1 MGLKILIPVIIGV
14 LLTTVVVV
22 NAQGPP
28 SSQGG
33 APLNQILSLLNDPN
47 FGLPEIKTEVANIE
61 TNVGN
66 LQSTLDDPTSGLA
79 EIKAEIQDIDSK
91 LVVSN
96 TDLVQVKNDIQML
109 KTSLQTLDTKIS
121 AIGSDISFIKTTL
134 IDPTFGLQE
143 IKTEVG
149 SIETSVNTI
158 STDLSTAQA
167 GITSLQTT
175 LDDPTNGLAE
185 IKAEIASIEG
195 TVNALDLT
203 PLGGIATL
211 QETLDDP
218 TNGLAEIKAEIAS
231 IEGTVNALD
240 LTPLGGIATL
250 QETLDDPDTGLPAIQ
265 TEILSLDLSGIATI
279 QNILDDP
286 NDDEAEPNNIQM
298 IKDDIAALDLT
309 PLGGIATI
317 QSTLADTTT
326 GLPAIKSETDKIQ
339 MAKDDIATVQ
349 TTLNN
354 APGGADPYTITID
367 HDISPSKNNVRNI
380 VLGIFSECD
389 DSDNKCPFT
398 VDSII
403 LRPNTDGNISHPSV
417 ILVCSD
423 DLRSGT
429 FAPNCKATLAGGGSL
444 GVGAGVGFAITGEVG
459 DGITLSGNL
468 DIGHADFSTT
478 LPIGFNQALWAGPNV
493 NDLAIVGTELLGTT
507 GVGSVNAKE
516 FVTVILFDFSGRIVI
531 DGERDPD
538 VKVKAVIMDSLK
550 KLHAIEQSDVIDP
563 IGGICPAGTEKN
575 SDDPATCD
583 LQCTDSSEKCHEVL
597 KEACYG
603 MCTETQDGTFSA
615 SFESEFENP
624 PIRNAVFTQNE
635 NQKSNTIPIVTQSP
649 PFSPNNNQFA
659 DPPTPIAFGDISLDT
674 SLVDDLIEQQ
684 LAKAS
689 SAVDLTDVLDI
700 DSIPAEIDS
709 LTSDFDAII
718 LTLLSESGI
727 VFPDPIAEINT
738 AIGTISGTFTTLIN
752 ELTAAT
758 SSISSISSS
767 ITGPDGLIS
776 KINGF
781 GGTITTLTNSITS
794 LTSGFSSIFGITLT
808 DFVDDRMIEPSFV
821 VTEIEEAEIETIAT
835 YDDTVEENIVN
846 IPFQTASGQIT
857 PIEFVPPGFSSG
869 INAITT
875 GVGTV
880 NGAIT
885 NINSDFSTITGFV
898 TSITSSVNVLT
909 NGVAFT
915 CNVSGAGPSGSE
927 CIRNFGGCDQGGNVQ
942 ELLIPP
948 QCQVNADT
956 SCTRSGFSQLRLSDL
971 GSVAEAALKEVFG
984 SGVSILCKDDAEF
997 VDDDTTHLTCFI
1009 DHVDSHDG
1017 CGETFRG
1024 SHVHHNHFFRCPS
1037 GTTLLFEDCWEDL
1050 SFSCDSPYGRNGSI
1064 CRYNPCPASSENYVL
1079 TSEINNN
1086 GKCASPAIC
1095 PSNFIL
1101 IAGKCR
1107 SILLP

>member
-158 STDLSTAQA
+158 STDLSTAQT
-167 GITSLQTT
+167 GITSLQT
-175 LDDPTNGLAE
+175 
-185 IKAEIASIEG
+185 
-195 TVNALDLT
+195 
-203 PLGGIATL
+203 
-211 QETLDDP
+211 TLDDP

-403 LRPNTDGNISHPSV
+403 LRPNTNDNISHPSV

-423 DLRSGT
+423 DLSSGT

-444 GVGAGVGFAITGEVG
+444 GVGVGVGLSFSAATPQKIFNVAGSIDPG
-459 DGITLSGNL
+459 ANFGI
-468 DIGHADFSTT
+468 T
-478 LPIGFNQALWAGPNV
+478 LPIGFNQPLWAGPNV
-493 NDLAIVGTELLGTT
+493 NNLAISGTELLGTT
-507 GVGSVNAKE
+507 GVGSVKAKE
-516 FVTVILFDFSGRIVI
+516 FVTVILFDFSGRIII

-575 SDDPATCD
+575 SDNPVTCD
-583 LQCTDSSEKCHEVL
+583 LQCTDSSKKCHEVL
-597 KEACYG
+597 KDACYG

-624 PIRNAVFTQNE
+624 PIRNAVFTQND
-635 NQKSNTIPIVTQSP
+635 NQRSNTIPIVTQSP

-659 DPPTPIAFGDISLDT
+659 DPPTPVAFGQVSPNTQLISSLIGQHLEEARSSINFNDI
-674 SLVDDLIEQQ
+674 V
-684 LAKAS
+684 
-689 SAVDLTDVLDI
+689 DI
-700 DSIPAEIDS
+700 DSIAGEV
-709 LTSDFDAII
+709 TGVASDFAKIVETLTGDI
-718 LTLLSESGI
+718 LA
-727 VFPDPIAEINT
+727 DPIAEIDR
-738 AIGTISGTFTTLIN
+738 IVGDIDRTFTTLTG
-752 ELTAAT
+752 ELGTAT

-857 PIEFVPPGFSSG
+857 PIEFVPPGFSTG

-875 GVGTV
+875 GVGAVKGTV
-880 NGAIT
+880 G
-885 NINSDFSTITGFV
+885 TISGQI
-898 TSITSSVNVLT
+898 TSITGTVTSLT
-909 NGVAFT
+909 GAGNLIKNGQAFT
-915 CNVSGAGPSGSE
+915 CNVSGAGPSGLE
-927 CIRNFGGCDQGGNVQ
+927 CIRNFGGCAQGGNVQ

-948 QCQVNADT
+948 QCQVNADS
-956 SCTRSGFSQLRLSDL
+956 SCPSGFDQIRLADL
-971 GSVAEAALKEVFG
+971 GSAAKIALELLFG
-984 SGVSILCKDDAEF
+984 TGVSIICEDPA
-997 VDDDTTHLTCFI
+997 
-1009 DHVDSHDG
+1009 
-1017 CGETFRG
+1017 R
-1024 SHVHHNHFFRCPS
+1024 
-1037 GTTLLFEDCWEDL
+1037 FEDHGSDFRHCFGFDSNDPCVDFGISFHHHHDHHEHCDNGGDL
-1050 SFSCDSPYGRNGSI
+1050 VLGNCYENLSLSCDSPYGRNGSI

-1079 TSEINNN
+1079 TSEIGNK

-1095 PSNFIL
+1095 PNNFVLDIL
-1101 IAGKCR
+1101 DGKCR
-1107 SILLP
+1107 HSAFLDLFD